1 MMTQSAQASTRQA
14 VALLGPVTILAL
26 PYALSE
32 TFSRIPWWDDEG
44 TLLIGIRAFVAGH
57 RMYDEVYSLYGP
69 LYNLVYGFIYGPL
82 GVPATHDEGRLIA
95 ALFWLVWTA
104 AFSLFCFY
112 LSRSI
117 AGALVSFVVLLIWLR
132 PLMESPGH
140 PQELCLVLIG
150 ASLLLTLLLE
160 PAADGEKRKGV
171 ALFCLG
177 AAVAAL
183 SLIKIN
189 VGVFFGLPL
198 LVVFLRQ
205 SWSTILAS
213 YLAPLA
219 AIGLVLLPLAVQAIL
234 FDLPWVRAYSAF
246 SVLSIAAACLVYFR
260 TPRSPFVSAWA
271 WIAILAGGGL
281 TSLLIVGAMMAA
293 GSSLHGILN
302 GVLLQNMYF
311 ARNWYIPLHVG
322 GRGLLAASLSL
333 VAAGAYCLVITRPEH
348 GRRLNLAVAALKS
361 LFVAA
366 GLWFF
371 LRHNRLDMLR
381 LLVPFCWLLL
391 APPETAAN
399 PYRIARSAAALIGVT
414 MSLYAFPVAGEQI
427 EIAGAFPPV
436 ILVVLAHD
444 VASTLRAQWPDR
456 YVPMWSWLPVGAS
469 AIAIALGTVVTVNS
483 VWTYYRGAELGL
495 PGTAFIRTDD
505 RQQVEDLQ
513 WVTHQLS
520 SCHASYSLPGLDS
533 FYLWTGQ
540 SPPTMLNINAQLNF
554 LNSSQQQSV
563 VDALSREEDLCV
575 VYSPA
580 LLQRFDRGQAAT
592 NPPILKFVSTALTS
606 SSERDGYIIL
616 RRRSA
621 SRHG

>member
-1 MMTQSAQASTRQA
+1 MMTRSAQASTRQA
-14 VALLGPVTILAL
+14 IALLGLTTILAL

-32 TFSRIPWWDDEG
+32 TFSRFFWFDDEG

-69 LYNLVYGFIYGPL
+69 LYNLLYGFLYGPL
-82 GVPATHDEGRLIA
+82 GVPATHDAGRLIA

-104 AFSLFCFY
+104 AFSLFCFH

-117 AGALVSFVVLLIWLR
+117 AGALVSAVVLLIWLR
-132 PLMESPGH
+132 PLMDSPGH

-160 PAADGEKRKGV
+160 PAADGEKKKGV

-177 AAVAAL
+177 AGVAAL

-189 VGVFFGLPL
+189 VGIFFGLPL

-205 SWSTILAS
+205 SRSTILTS
-213 YLAPLA
+213 FLAPLA

-234 FDLPWVRAYSAF
+234 FDLLWVRAYSAF

-260 TPRSPFVSAWA
+260 APRSPLVSGAA

-281 TSLLIVGAMMAA
+281 TALLIVGAMMAA
-293 GSSLHGILN
+293 GSSLYGILN

-311 ARNWYIPLHVG
+311 VRNWYIPLHVG
-322 GRGLLAASLSL
+322 SRGLLAASLSL
-333 VAAGAYCLVITRPEH
+333 VAAGAYCLGVTRP
-348 GRRLNLAVAALKS
+348 GLSRRLDLAVAALKS
-361 LFVAA
+361 LFVAT

-371 LRHNRLDMLR
+371 LRHDVLDLFR

-391 APPETAAN
+391 ARPETAAN

-414 MSLYAFPVAGEQI
+414 MSLYAFPVAGQQV
-427 EIAGAFPPV
+427 EIAGALPLL

-444 VASTLRAQWPDR
+444 VAATLRAHWPDR

-469 AIAIALGTVVTVNS
+469 AIAIALGAVATVNS

-495 PGTAFIRTDD
+495 PGTAFIRTDN

-513 WVTHQLS
+513 WVTRQLS

-540 SPPTMLNINAQLNF
+540 LPPTMLNINAQLNF

-563 VDALSREEDLCV
+563 VDVLSRKEDLCV
-575 VYSPA
+575 VYNPDF
-580 LLQRFDRGQAAT
+580 LHRFDRGQAAA
-592 NPPILKFVSTALTS
+592 NPPILKFVSTDLMTT
-606 SSERDGYIIL
+606 SERDGFIIL
-616 RRRSA
+616 RRRYGHS
-621 SRHG
+621 

>member
-14 VALLGPVTILAL
+14 VALIGLATVLAL
-26 PYALSE
+26 PYA
-32 TFSRIPWWDDEG
+32 FSQSFSHFFWFDDEG
-44 TLLIGIRAFVAGH
+44 TLLISIRAFVAGH

-69 LYNLVYGFIYGPL
+69 LYNLVYGFLYGPL
-82 GVPATHDEGRLIA
+82 GVPATHDAGRLIA
-95 ALFWLVWTA
+95 ALFWLGWTA
-104 AFSLFCFY
+104 AFSLFCFH

-117 AGALVSFVVLLIWLR
+117 VGALVSFVMLLIWLR
-132 PLMESPGH
+132 LLMASPGH

-150 ASLLLTLLLE
+150 VSLLLTLLLE
-160 PAADGEKRKGV
+160 PAAEGEKRKGV

-213 YLAPLA
+213 FLAPLA
-219 AIGLVLLPLAVQAIL
+219 AIGLVLVPLGLQAVL

-260 TPRSPFVSAWA
+260 APRSPFVSAWG

-281 TSLLIVGAMMAA
+281 TALLIVGAMRAA
-293 GSSLHGILN
+293 GSSLYGILN
-302 GVLLQNMYF
+302 GVLLQNMTF
-311 ARNWYIPLHVG
+311 VRNWYIPLHVG
-322 GRGLLAASLSL
+322 GRGLSAASLSL
-333 VAAGAYCLVITRPEH
+333 VAAGAYCLGVTRP
-348 GRRLNLAVAALKS
+348 GLSRRLDLAIAALKS
-361 LFVAA
+361 LFVAT
-366 GLWFF
+366 GLWFS
-371 LRHNRLDMLR
+371 LRHNALDMLR
-381 LLVPFCWLLL
+381 LLAPFCWLLL
-391 APPETAAN
+391 TPPETAAN

-414 MSLYAFPVAGEQI
+414 MSLYAFPVAGQQV
-427 EIAGAFPPV
+427 EIAGVFPLV
-436 ILVVLAHD
+436 FIVVLAHD

-469 AIAIALGTVVTVNS
+469 AMAMALGAVATVKS
-483 VWTYYRGAELGL
+483 VRAYYHGAELGL
-495 PGTAFIRTDD
+495 PGTAFIRTVD

-513 WVTHQLS
+513 WVTRQLS
-520 SCHASYSLPGLDS
+520 SCHASYSLPALDS

-575 VYSPA
+575 VYNPEF
-580 LLQRFDRGQAAT
+580 LHRFDRGQAAT

-606 SSERDGYIIL
+606 SSERDGYVIL
-616 RRRSA
+616 RRRA
-621 SRHG
+621 GHG